1 MFVSFTF
8 FLLHEAFPLLQIFQ
22 FMSGV
27 FRLTCIYTH
36 HQGRVAAEEGNRKK
50 FACSML
56 FCSVRIYPCSFKT
69 RFCFACF
76 PWTSVRRK
84 MPCIMSLKNKSL
96 RFPVNRASQT
106 FILSDAASG
115 ILRHFRAQLE
125 HSSFSRQQRS
135 FFPLDAMQETVT
147 FPVCRSPLDRAPGP
161 WGGSFRRARECP
173 RAVFRKAFRPRRP
186 HRWPPG
192 DSGQKHC
199 RHRFQEALNA

>member
-1 MFVSFTF
+1 MFVSSTY

-22 FMSGV
+22 FRSGV

-36 HQGRVAAEEGNRKK
+36 HRGRVAAEEGNRKK

-56 FCSVRIYPCSFKT
+56 FCSVRIYPCGFKT

-106 FILSDAASG
+106 FILSDATSG

-135 FFPLDAMQETVT
+135 FFRLTPCRKPSL
-147 FPVCRSPLDRAPGP
+147 FPYAAPPWIEHPVRGAEAFVERGNVHGQCSGRRSVPEGHTDG
-161 WGGSFRRARECP
+161 RREIRDKSTAGTG
-173 RAVFRKAFRPRRP
+173 FRK
-186 HRWPPG
+186 H
-192 DSGQKHC
+192 
-199 RHRFQEALNA
+199 

>member
-1 MFVSFTF
+1 MY
-8 FLLHEAFPLLQIFQ
+8 
-22 FMSGV
+22 
-27 FRLTCIYTH
+27 IYASPG
-36 HQGRVAAEEGNRKK
+36 QGGSR
-50 FACSML
+50 
-56 FCSVRIYPCSFKT
+56 
-69 RFCFACF
+69 
-76 PWTSVRRK
+76 RRK
-84 MPCIMSLKNKSL
+84 QKKVCMQHAFLQRPDIPVRLQNEVLLRLLPMDFCTAEDACIMPLKNKSL

-106 FILSDAASG
+106 FILSNAASG